1 MTKSQQEGWFILED
15 FSQGSLRSTLTVLIL
30 TKSLWSNLG
39 FLHARQSTNTSIWL
53 STNQLW
59 LSVHPITHT
68 SKGMSNIFQ
77 VHKGFENLLRK
88 HYIAPCLTSFLYWG
102 FCTRSPQRFS
112 KIKLSLDKPS
122 QVGWKTCLLHIKL
135 TVFTTT
141 LICSSVTCVV
151 FCGRGHVPSLSTK
164 FICLYWVPIH
174 LTALLTSPSLFNST
188 SLLIP
193 PIYA

>member
-1 MTKSQQEGWFILED
+1 MTKSQQKGWFILED

-59 LSVHPITHT
+59 LSVYPITHT

-88 HYIAPCLTSFLYWG
+88 HYIAPRLTSFLYWG
-102 FCTRSPQRFS
+102 ICTRSLQRFS

-135 TVFTTT
+135 TPPHW
-141 LICSSVTCVV
+141 SVLQLPVLYSV
-151 FCGRGHVPSLSTK
+151 EEDMLQV
-164 FICLYWVPIH
+164 CL
-174 LTALLTSPSLFNST
+174 PSLFVY
-188 SLLIP
+188 IEFQY
-193 PIYA
+193 I